1 MGEDESV
8 YRQIVHPLAQQTL
21 KTECAKL
28 TDFTKNSKFLW
39 ILLPF
44 FVKILTFLSRNLKIA
59 PFLFFGRNVL
69 CRYFTTLNY

>member
-1 MGEDESV
+1 MYILHFFQVVKSTNASLIRMGEDESV

-28 TDFTKNSKFLW
+28 TDFTKTSKFLW

-44 FVKILTFLSRNLKIA
+44 FVKILTFLSRNLE
-59 PFLFFGRNVL
+59 
-69 CRYFTTLNY
+69 T